1 MSVRAGFKHAK
12 SANVLFRRVDDSK
25 HANGVGLPCSRILF
39 VYARPGFGPWFVCTR
54 AFRVQALLLTK
65 PRTSPWRRTARE
77 HGVTTANHRPRLQ
90 QPRLRSSGLRRTNQ
104 APRRTSQRPRRR
116 PPCRINRRP
125 RRRQLCRTNHRPRMR
140 QTLRFGAHST
150 RKSIVRGQS
159 RAFAVPRGKSKKR
172 FWSVRVGNA

>member
-1 MSVRAGFKHAK
+1 MGDGLGKTKNMSVRAGFKHAK

-65 PRTSPWRRTARE
+65 PRTSPWRRTARA
-77 HGVTTANHRPRLQ
+77 HGVTTTNHRPNQ
-90 QPRLRSSGLRRTNQ
+90 APRHTSQAPRRTSQ

-125 RRRQLCRTNHRPRMR
+125 RRRQFCRTNHPTKTDR
-140 QTLRFGAHST
+140 TESL
-150 RKSIVRGQS
+150 
-159 RAFAVPRGKSKKR
+159 
-172 FWSVRVGNA
+172 